1 MKIKAPQIK
10 QAARIDVISPK
21 HTLLVAYMLAEM
33 LKNHNIECHIHDE
46 VFCNYEAIPYILICA
61 QTVKNLPES
70 YICFQMEQTI
80 NERWMTENYFR
91 ILRGASAIL
100 DYSLVNILYFS
111 QFEELKRK
119 LFYVP
124 VGLAE
129 KSAEKWDDHLSQKYD
144 VLFYGE
150 LNSKRKRIL
159 L

>member
-1 MKIKAPQIK
+1 
-10 QAARIDVISPK
+10 
-21 HTLLVAYMLAEM
+21 
-33 LKNHNIECHIHDE
+33 
-46 VFCNYEAIPYILICA
+46 
-61 QTVKNLPES
+61 
-70 YICFQMEQTI
+70 MEQTI

-150 LNSKRKRIL
+150 LNSKRKRIISEL
-159 L
+159 QNASS